1 MTRTRRRWLLFA
13 LLLLPAC
20 RLGEVLRPGPADVP
34 ELRMPEAPAA
44 DADATAPADPPAAKT
59 GPLEL
64 SVEEAA
70 VLALSRNRDLTARR
84 LGPVIAGTFE
94 AIERARFDPE
104 LFASGTTGKEVSSE
118 TSRSTGERYDVQ
130 SLSGGVEAGA
140 RIDLPT
146 GTSVE
151 LGASADRSDSDRTPD
166 QHQTRVGLTVTQ
178 ALLRGYGPA
187 VNLVDVRQAQLDT
200 LASEAELRGFVESLL
215 ADTEIAYWRFRL
227 AKSEI
232 EIFERSLALA
242 RRQNDEVAQQVDVGL
257 LPQTETAASRAEI
270 ARREQALI
278 EARAELEAS
287 RLRLLRLVDE
297 PFGRPAEATSD
308 PAIEPRAVGD
318 LEERL
323 ILAER
328 SRPDLAEAR
337 LRLERGRL
345 ETIVTKNGL
354 LPRLDLFVALG
365 KSGYAESFAQSVRD
379 LGGGSYDF
387 EAGLSLSW
395 FLGEREERARHLA
408 ARATRRQAAAAVE
421 NLRQLVR
428 LDVRLAANEV
438 DRARRQIEASAATR
452 RLQEETLRAEEERFR
467 VGSSTSLLVAR
478 AQRDLLASQIAEIES
493 VVAYRIARVR
503 LYLAEGSLLDRRGV
517 RIGD

>member
-1 MTRTRRRWLLFA
+1 MTRRRLLLLA
-13 LLLLPAC
+13 LLLLAGC
-20 RLGEVLRPGPADVP
+20 RLGDALRPEPAKVP
-34 ELRMPEAPAA
+34 ELRMPEPPAA
-44 DADATAPADPPAAKT
+44 DADATAPAGAAPLGE

-70 VLALSRNRDLTARR
+70 VLALSRNRDLAARR
-84 LGPVIAGTFE
+84 LEPVIAGTFE

-104 LFASGTTGKEVSSE
+104 IFASATTGKEVSSE

-130 SLSGGVEAGA
+130 SLTGGVEAGT

-151 LGASADRSDSDRTPD
+151 VGASADRSDSDRTPD

-187 VNLVDVRQAQLDT
+187 VNLVAVRQAELDT

-215 ADTEIAYWRFRL
+215 ADTEIAYWQFAL
-227 AKSEI
+227 ARSEI

-242 RRQNDEVAQQVDVGL
+242 RRQHDEVQQQVDVGL
-257 LPQTETAASRAEI
+257 LPQTETAAARAEI

-278 EARAELEAS
+278 EARAGLEAA
-287 RLRLLRLVDE
+287 RLRLLRLVNV
-297 PFGRPAEATSD
+297 PFDRPATATSD
-308 PAIEPRAVGD
+308 PGIAPRPIED
-318 LEERL
+318 LDERL
-323 ILAER
+323 ALAVER
-328 SRPDLAEAR
+328 RPDLAEAR
-337 LRLERGRL
+337 LRLEQGRL
-345 ETIVTKNGL
+345 ETIVTRNGI

-365 KSGYAESFAQSVRD
+365 KSGYAESFAGAVKD

-387 EAGLSLSW
+387 EAGVSLSW
-395 FLGEREERARHLA
+395 FLGERAARARDLA
-408 ARATRRQAAAAVE
+408 ARATRRQAEEAVA

-438 DRARRQIEASAATR
+438 ERARQQIGASAATR

-467 VGSSTSLLVAR
+467 VGSSTSLLVAQ
-478 AQRDLLASQIAEIES
+478 AQRDLLASQIAEIEA